1 MKQQFFLFAVIILT
15 LVSFQSAF
23 ADVKVRSKQSMAGQ
37 TYENTTYI
45 KGKRQRTDAMGG
57 SMVNITQC
65 DLRRAIQMNPST
77 KTFVVNEFGEIE
89 TTGKSP
95 VNTKTN
101 VPVTKGGRIVTT
113 INIKDTGERK
123 QMFGFQ
129 ARRLIISMDTKSSP
143 DACSKTNSRMETD
156 GWYIDFEQNF
166 DCGQTLDPRNYGAKN
181 GGGCQ
186 DKFEMK
192 QTGSGTRG
200 FPVYEKMTMFDESGK
215 EVMSMLT
222 EVVELSRSQ
231 LDAAL
236 FDVPA
241 DYREVSDPSQLY
253 AAAATPQATRGS
265 NLTQPTVSGMQSP
278 VQVTNAAASA
288 PAPPVPAKPAGTTR
302 IGLATV
308 KTGAVGDRITAA
320 ELANAVQ
327 NTLTVFLKMP
337 NVEVVAIDARL
348 ASAREAEAKEKECD
362 FVIDIT
368 ASHKKGGGGFGKMF
382 GSALGSAIA
391 RTGIGHTGSTVGN
404 IAGQVA
410 TQALI
415 SATSVSSNIKSKDEI
430 TLDLDLSRV
439 GGGPALSK
447 QFKVKA
453 RSDGDDIISQVVE
466 QAAQSIAASIG
477 R

>member
-1 MKQQFFLFAVIILT
+1 
-15 LVSFQSAF
+15 
-23 ADVKVRSKQSMAGQ
+23 
-37 TYENTTYI
+37 
-45 KGKRQRTDAMGG
+45 
-57 SMVNITQC
+57 
-65 DLRRAIQMNPST
+65 
-77 KTFVVNEFGEIE
+77 
-89 TTGKSP
+89 
-95 VNTKTN
+95 
-101 VPVTKGGRIVTT
+101 
-113 INIKDTGERK
+113 
-123 QMFGFQ
+123 
-129 ARRLIISMDTKSSP
+129 
-143 DACSKTNSRMETD
+143 
-156 GWYIDFEQNF
+156 
-166 DCGQTLDPRNYGAKN
+166 
-181 GGGCQ
+181 
-186 DKFEMK
+186 
-192 QTGSGTRG
+192 
-200 FPVYEKMTMFDESGK
+200 
-215 EVMSMLT
+215 
-222 EVVELSRSQ
+222 
-231 LDAAL
+231 
-236 FDVPA
+236 
-241 DYREVSDPSQLY
+241 
-253 AAAATPQATRGS
+253 
-265 NLTQPTVSGMQSP
+265 MQSSM
-278 VQVTNAAASA
+278 QVTNAAASA
-288 PAPPVPAKPAGTTR
+288 PAPPVPAKPAGTIR

-308 KTGAVGDRITAA
+308 KTGSVGDRITAA
-320 ELANAVQ
+320 ELASAVQ
-327 NTLTVFLKMP
+327 NTLTAFLKMP

>member
-1 MKQQFFLFAVIILT
+1 MKQHFFLFAFTIMT
-15 LVSFQSAF
+15 LVSSQSAF
-23 ADVKVRSKQSMAGQ
+23 ADVKVKSKQSMAGQ

-89 TTGKSP
+89 TTGQSP
-95 VNTKTN
+95 INAKTN
-101 VPVTKGGRIVTT
+101 APVTKGGRIVTT

-123 QMFGFQ
+123 QMFGYQ
-129 ARRLIISMDTKSSP
+129 ARRLIISMDSKSSP
-143 DACSKTNSRMETD
+143 DACNKTNSRMETD

-166 DCGQTLDPRNYGAKN
+166 DCDQSLDPRNYGVRN

-192 QTGSGTRG
+192 QTGTGKRG
-200 FPVYEKMTMFDESGK
+200 FPVYEKMAMFDESGK
-215 EVMSMLT
+215 EIMSMVT
-222 EVVELSRSQ
+222 EVVELSKSQ
-231 LDAAL
+231 LDPAL
-236 FDVPA
+236 FDIPD
-241 DYREVSDPSQLY
+241 DYREVSDTSQLY
-253 AAAATPQATRGS
+253 AAAATPQTTRGD
-265 NLTQPTVSGMQSP
+265 NQTQTSVSSIQNSMQLPNNAVS
-278 VQVTNAAASA
+278 TAAA
-288 PAPPVPAKPAGTTR
+288 PVAAKPAGTIR

-308 KTGAVGDRITAA
+308 KTGSVGDGIVASD
-320 ELANAVQ
+320 LASAVQ
-327 NTLTVFLKMP
+327 NTLTSFLKMP
-337 NVEVVAIDARL
+337 NLEVVTIDSRL
-348 ASAREAEAKEKECD
+348 ASALEAEAKEKECD
-362 FVIDIT
+362 FVINVT

-415 SATSVSSNIKSKDEI
+415 SATSVSSNIKSKDEV
-430 TLDLDLSRV
+430 TLDVNVSRL
-439 GGGPALSK
+439 GGGTALSK
-447 QFKVKA
+447 QLKAKA
-453 RSDGDDIISQVVE
+453 RSDGDDLISQVVE
-466 QAAQSIAASIG
+466 QAAEAIASSIG